1 MIGSDKARAA
11 GEGGAI
17 AVQVQVVVAFFQL
30 VAFFLLAEIAVI
42 PMIRLLLTGRLV
54 RVLTSCKSC
63 HGPDGTPN
71 PAVAK
76 MMKVEMKDLKTSDA
90 DIASVVTKGQGKM
103 KAVTAVTGKSVDDVA
118 AYVHSLKK

>member
-1 MIGSDKARAA
+1 MAGCRPDSYLRALRRPKQCYPRSMRMYLTMLALALAAAAAMYAADAKA
-11 GEGGAI
+11 GKT
-17 AVQVQVVVAFFQL
+17 VYD
-30 VAFFLLAEIAVI
+30 
-42 PMIRLLLTGRLV
+42 
-54 RVLTSCKSC
+54 TSCKSC